1 MKVVLPDSTE
11 LELPD
16 GATGLDAARAIGP
29 KLAEQAVLVRSN
41 GAVQDLRLPLR
52 DGQPI
57 QILTT
62 RDKDD
67 PDALS
72 VLRHST
78 AHLLAEAVR
87 RLYPGVKV
95 AIGPPI
101 ENGFYYDFEFPE
113 PIREEDL
120 EKIEAEI
127 QRELKEG
134 RSWEREEISAA
145 EAKQRFLEENEPYK
159 VELVDTAEG
168 DISLYTQGE
177 FTDLC
182 RGPHLQ
188 DSKPIKAVKL
198 TSLAGAYW
206 RGDEK
211 NTQLTRIYGTAF
223 YSQADLDAHLERL
236 EQAKTRD
243 HRRLGLQLDLFHF
256 DEHSPG
262 SPFWHP
268 KGMAIFNA
276 LEELRRRENQRR
288 GYSEVKT
295 PLIYDK
301 ALWVTSGHWEKFRE
315 NMFLIPIDEE
325 HTYAIKP
332 MNCPG
337 HMLLFGSALRSY
349 RDLPLRYAEA
359 APLHRNELAGAL
371 HGLTRVRY
379 VTQDDAHIFCTR
391 EQIDSELDGTLDYLK
406 YVYGLFGLEPR
417 AELSTRP
424 ENKLGTDEE
433 WDFTEGEL
441 IRALERHAIE
451 YFVGEG
457 EGSFY
462 GPKIDLHMTDVLG
475 RSWQLGT
482 IQLDAQMPARFGL
495 SYMGADN
502 SEHPVFVIHRAFFGS
517 FERFIGILT
526 EHYAGAFP
534 FWLAPV
540 QARVIPVGEQHR
552 EAVHEL
558 RAAARGG
565 RLPGR
570 RGRARRHA
578 RQADPRRR
586 AREGAVHDRLR
597 RPRVGCVARSA
608 RAGWGAVDDEPRGT
622 ARTVP
627 RRDCYDLDLKEG
639 ADHCPSPSRAREPAR
654 VQPSRLD
661 EEMWPLRA
669 AVFRRR

>member
-1 MKVVLPDSTE
+1 MKVVLPDQSE

-29 KLAEQAVLVRSN
+29 KLADQAVLLRSN
-41 GAVQDLRLPLR
+41 GRVQDLRLPLQ

-67 PDALS
+67 PDALA
-72 VLRHST
+72 VLRHSS

-87 RLYPGVKV
+87 RLYPGVKI

-120 EKIEAEI
+120 PRIEEEI
-127 QRELKEG
+127 RRELAEG
-134 RSWEREEISAA
+134 REWTREEVSEE
-145 EAKQRFLEENEPYK
+145 EARRRFEGENEPYK
-159 VELVDTAEG
+159 VELIGTAEG
-168 DISLYTQGE
+168 PISVYTQGE

-188 DSKPIKAVKL
+188 DSRPIKAIKL
-198 TSLAGAYW
+198 TGLAGAYW
-206 RGDEK
+206 RGDEHNK
-211 NTQLTRIYGTAF
+211 QLTRIYGTAF
-223 YSQADLDAHLERL
+223 YSQADLDAYLERI
-236 EQAKTRD
+236 EEAKRRD
-243 HRRLGLQLDLFHF
+243 HRRLGQQLDLFHF

-268 KGMAIFNA
+268 KGMTIYNT
-276 LEELRRRENQRR
+276 LEDLRRHENAKR
-288 GYSEVKT
+288 GYLEVKT
-295 PLIYDK
+295 PLIYEK
-301 ALWVTSGHWEKFRE
+301 ALWVTSGHWEKFRGS
-315 NMFLIPIDEE
+315 MFLIPLDDQQLF
-325 HTYAIKP
+325 AIKP

-337 HMLLFGSALRSY
+337 HMLLYGSALRSY

-391 EQIDSELDGTLDYLK
+391 EQIDSELDGTLDYVK
-406 YVYGLFGLEPR
+406 YLYSLFGLEPR

-424 ENKLGTDEE
+424 DNKLGADEE

-441 IRALERHAIE
+441 VRALERHGIS

-495 SYMGADN
+495 TYMGADN
-502 SEHPVFVIHRAFFGS
+502 QEHPVFVIHRAFFGS
-517 FERFIGILT
+517 FERFIGILI

-534 FWLAPV
+534 VWLAPIQV
-540 QARVIPVGEQHR
+540 RVIPVGEDHR
-552 EAVHEL
+552 EAAHALQEKLEGLHVDVDERDETVGKRIRDAEVEKIPYVVVYGDRESDEALAVRRRGGEQSTLSLEAL
-558 RAAARGG
+558 RADI
-565 RLPGR
+565 
-570 RGRARRHA
+570 
-578 RQADPRRR
+578 QK
-586 AREGAVHDRLR
+586 
-597 RPRVGCVARSA
+597 VA
-608 RAGWGAVDDEPRGT
+608 T
-622 ARTVP
+622 
-627 RRDCYDLDLKEG
+627 L
-639 ADHCPSPSRAREPAR
+639 
-654 VQPSRLD
+654 
-661 EEMWPLRA
+661 
-669 AVFRRR
+669 